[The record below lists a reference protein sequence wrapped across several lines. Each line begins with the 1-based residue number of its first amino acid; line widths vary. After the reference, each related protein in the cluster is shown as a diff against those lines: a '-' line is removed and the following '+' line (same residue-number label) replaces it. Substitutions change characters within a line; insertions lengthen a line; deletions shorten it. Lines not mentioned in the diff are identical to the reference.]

1 MKKDELST
9 GRLINI
15 NTKNG
20 GAENKPQGG
29 SIYPE
34 YSNLPS
40 GGKGP
45 LDTDLNLLLR
55 RRMSILI
62 GK

>member
-1 MKKDELST
+1 MKKDEPST
-9 GRLINI
+9 SRLMNM
-15 NTKNG
+15 NVKTSS
-20 GAENKPQGG
+20 AENRPQGS

-34 YSNLPS
+34 YSNMS
-40 GGKGP
+40 AGGKGP

>member
-9 GRLINI
+9 GRLMNM
-15 NTKNG
+15 NVKNNG
-20 GAENKPQGG
+20 TENRQQGG

-34 YSNLPS
+34 YSNLSP

-45 LDTDLNLLLR
+45 LDTDLNMLLR